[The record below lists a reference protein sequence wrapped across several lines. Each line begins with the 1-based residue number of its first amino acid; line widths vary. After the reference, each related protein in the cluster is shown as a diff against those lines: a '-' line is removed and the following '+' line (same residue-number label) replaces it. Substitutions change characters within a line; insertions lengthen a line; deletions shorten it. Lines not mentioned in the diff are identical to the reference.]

1 MTGYKDNRRRAVRQL
16 TLPTYGFRPQAVSI
30 PLLYACRES
39 WTVASKVY
47 TRAFGTAQAYP
58 ETWFDFK
65 RDLLYLDFDHLLA
78 DLSFDVKKVENLA
91 VCAHPIDFNNRFYQR
106 GIDER
111 FLAEILAYFGN
122 VKILTLVNSQH
133 TVLDRGELVTTDVTS
148 IGRSFL
154 YFRGLDM
161 AYSRSFDKRV
171 AARNLSPQEI
181 EWETQGHF
189 PFKIDDLERHRTNL
203 REGQQ
208 PRFKLPKI
216 ERKTITAFETKNMY
230 DKLMADYRREKER
243 YRTRL
248 YLRSP
253 GYEDLK
259 LEAGEVITMEEVM
272 KEFFRVRNISTP
284 SENAMILADGEEIDR
299 TLTVYDLNLISGDKF
314 DLCFR

>member
-1 MTGYKDNRRRAVRQL
+1 MRQR
-16 TLPTYGFRPQAVSI
+16 TPPTYGFRPQAASI

-39 WTVASKVY
+39 WTVASKVF

-65 RDLLYLDFDHLLA
+65 RDLLYLDFGHLLA
-78 DLSFDVKKVENLA
+78 DLSLDVKKVENLA
-91 VCAHPIDFNNRFYQR
+91 VCAHPIDFNNRFYRR

-111 FLAEILAYFGN
+111 FLAEVLAYFGN
-122 VKILTLVNSQH
+122 VKTLTLVNSQH
-133 TVLDRGELVTTDVTS
+133 TVLDRGDLVTTDVTD

-161 AYSRSFDKRV
+161 AYNRSFDKRV
-171 AARNLSPQEI
+171 AARNLSPQKI
-181 EWETQGHF
+181 EWETQRHF
-189 PFKIDDLERHRTNL
+189 LFKIDDLERHRTHL
-203 REGQQ
+203 GEGQQ

-216 ERKTITAFETKNMY
+216 ERKTITALETKNMY
-230 DKLMADYRREKER
+230 DKLVADSRREKEH
-243 YRTRL
+243 YRTTL

-259 LEAGEVITMEEVM
+259 LEAGEMMSMEEVM
-272 KEFFRVRNISTP
+272 KEYLKVRNISTP

-299 TLTVYDLNLISGDKF
+299 TLTVYDLNLVPGDKF